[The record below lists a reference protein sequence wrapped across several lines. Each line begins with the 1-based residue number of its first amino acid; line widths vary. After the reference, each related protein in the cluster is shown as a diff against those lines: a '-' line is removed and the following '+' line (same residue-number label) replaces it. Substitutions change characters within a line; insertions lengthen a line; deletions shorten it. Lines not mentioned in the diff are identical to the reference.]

1 MEVKKCGVALYDN
14 NEMTGKQGAR
24 DVFDARFRMA
34 KRFEEKSP
42 EESKSVGRRRGRKP
56 NQTKGNANVT

>member
-1 MEVKKCGVALYDN
+1 MEVKKCGVAMYDN
-14 NEMTGKQGAR
+14 NEMSGKQGAR

-42 EESKSVGRRRGRKP
+42 EDSKSVGRRRGRKS
-56 NQTKGNANVT
+56 TKGNANIT